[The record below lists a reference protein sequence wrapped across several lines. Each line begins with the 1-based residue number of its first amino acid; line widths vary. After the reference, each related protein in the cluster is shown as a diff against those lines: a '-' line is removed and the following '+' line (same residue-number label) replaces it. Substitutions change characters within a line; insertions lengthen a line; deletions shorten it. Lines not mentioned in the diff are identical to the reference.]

1 MNKFD
6 ATKNENKVENF
17 YHILINHIVGNGGVI
32 KLDIYAPSATFT
44 YKSYYKYPEQNLL
57 KNGAKKFSADIEK
70 VFF

>member
-6 ATKNENKVENF
+6 ATKNEKKLKNIISSFLFVQTF

-44 YKSYYKYPEQNLL
+44 FY
-57 KNGAKKFSADIEK
+57 
-70 VFF
+70 